1 MTALREVAAY
11 RPPTVPIEALSQR
24 LGVTDL
30 QTRIFRRLNGLDRIA
45 MDDAATGTDLLLAA
59 AAGLHGLGR
68 DAANVRYVIAA
79 RVITFAVPHNLRPLA
94 EVCDKFGLHNAVSFT
109 ITEFACASG
118 LLAVDLAG
126 RLLAADGDPD
136 ATALVLTGEKAFA
149 AEIQLVPDTTIMGE
163 AAASCLVTSGGAG
176 DRVLSYVTR
185 TNGEFYQQR
194 PDPHVTAA
202 FREAYPQMVADV
214 AREAVRQ
221 AGLGWDDIGIVL
233 PHNVNRVSWV
243 QIAKL
248 IGLPLDRV
256 YLDGIPRYGHCF
268 AADPF
273 LNYVAARDAGLLVP
287 GRPYMMVAAG
297 LGAVASAMVLCHR
310 EDPR

>member
-1 MTALREVAAY
+1 
-11 RPPTVPIEALSQR
+11 
-24 LGVTDL
+24 
-30 QTRIFRRLNGLDRIA
+30 
-45 MDDAATGTDLLLAA
+45 
-59 AAGLHGLGR
+59 
-68 DAANVRYVIAA
+68 
-79 RVITFAVPHNLRPLA
+79 
-94 EVCDKFGLHNAVSFT
+94 
-109 ITEFACASG
+109 
-118 LLAVDLAG
+118 
-126 RLLAADGDPD
+126 
-136 ATALVLTGEKAFA
+136 
-149 AEIQLVPDTTIMGE
+149 
-163 AAASCLVTSGGAG
+163 
-176 DRVLSYVTR
+176 
-185 TNGEFYQQR
+185 
-194 PDPHVTAA
+194 
-202 FREAYPQMVADV
+202 MVADV
-214 AREAVRQ
+214 AREAVRE